1 MRGQQHV
8 PFKWRGINVIMQ
20 VACMGVDHVHIN
32 LCNNRH
38 IVRNMSGLK
47 LNNVGLEINPHRG
60 LTICRP
66 SKHVQV

>member
-1 MRGQQHV
+1 MV
-8 PFKWRGINVIMQ
+8 NVIMR
-20 VACMGVDHVHIN
+20 VVRMGVDHVHIN

-66 SKHVQV
+66 SKHLQV

>member
-1 MRGQQHV
+1 
-8 PFKWRGINVIMQ
+8 
-20 VACMGVDHVHIN
+20 MGVDHVHIN

-47 LNNVGLEINPHRG
+47 LKNVGLEINPHRG

-66 SKHVQV
+66 SKHLEV